1 MSEIIE
7 SSIIESPIV
16 QINNS
21 CVPTKVIE
29 RNKFGL
35 INDPDIKYHYDEN
48 GFINWRKMIP
58 VEYLVPNRQIF
69 SKNGKKVPQSVNGLD
84 DKEVLILLAGIKYLG
99 NLRGYTDVQYKVV
112 SPSVDQ
118 VIAIC
123 SIKFI
128 PNYETEGKE
137 ATFSSLADANTSNT
151 NSFGKYYLSAIAEN
165 RSYVRTIRNFLRISI
180 VGADEVNIPIP
191 DGQSN
196 SDTKMVTTA
205 LLEVMN
211 TNNIPFEII
220 KKKLIEEKFVD
231 ENGKTAESYTCV
243 NDIDTAKQFE
253 LISRIKSK
261 AKKNE

>member
-21 CVPTKVIE
+21 CVPTKTIH

-35 INDPDIKYHYDEN
+35 INDPSLKYHYDDN
-48 GFINWRKMIP
+48 GFLDWRRMIP
-58 VEYLVPNRQIF
+58 SQYLVPNKQIF
-69 SKNGKKVPQSVNGLD
+69 TKNGKKAPTSIEGLD
-84 DKEVLILLAGIKYLG
+84 DKEILILLAGIKYLG
-99 NLRGYTDVQYKVV
+99 SLRGYTDVQYKVV
-112 SPSVDQ
+112 SPSIDQ

-128 PNYETEGKE
+128 PNYETEGRE
-137 ATFSSLADANTSNT
+137 VIFSAIGDANLNNT
-151 NSFGKYYLSAIAEN
+151 NSFGRYYLSAIAEN
-165 RSYVRTIRNFLRISI
+165 RAYVRAVRSFLRISI